1 MIDIH
6 KSDDK
11 DVLHNPNQMSV
22 MENNPA
28 YFSKELAN
36 SVEQIIIKY
45 MSTLKPTEISTL
57 QSLVVYIN
65 FMGNNI
71 IPKLLEKDTSL
82 RNITRLMAI
91 LYKSNENLALAIE
104 NFNK

>member
-1 MIDIH
+1 MIEHHNDGAN
-6 KSDDK
+6 DK
-11 DVLHNPNQMSV
+11 KDSAV
-22 MENNPA
+22 MENNPS

-71 IPKLLEKDTSL
+71 IPKLLEKDANL
-82 RNITRLMAI
+82 QNITRLMAI
-91 LYKSNENLALAIE
+91 LYNSNENLALAIE